1 MTDIAAQPVILI
13 TMQNLLIA
21 KDIEQTIQEA
31 WPNAEVITAAGIA
44 AAEEAIAT
52 RPQID
57 IAFLEPP
64 TTAAFLLA
72 TRGMARLAGFE
83 PATVGLEGR
92 CSIRMSYRRTRE
104 LLSHRHPVRPSC
116 RRRERRSRAGIAR
129 PIGRGRGI

>member
-1 MTDIAAQPVILI
+1 MTDIAARPVILI

-44 AAEEAIAT
+44 AAEVAIAT

-64 TTAAFLLA
+64 TTAAFPTRLVDRVIKSGGKMVILGSEKAAPDSAEHWQMLGFPFTTDDLLGFLSRFQ
-72 TRGMARLAGFE
+72 TRTPAR
-83 PATVGLEGR
+83 
-92 CSIRMSYRRTRE
+92 
-104 LLSHRHPVRPSC
+104 
-116 RRRERRSRAGIAR
+116 
-129 PIGRGRGI
+129 